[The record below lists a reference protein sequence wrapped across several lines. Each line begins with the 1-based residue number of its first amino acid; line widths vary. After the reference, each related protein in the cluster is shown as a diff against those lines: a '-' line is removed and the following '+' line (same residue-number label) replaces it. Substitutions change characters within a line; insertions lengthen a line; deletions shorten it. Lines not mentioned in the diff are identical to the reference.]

1 MGAGADVPVSPGLLL
16 EGRYRLDHR
25 IAAGAMGE
33 VWRATD
39 LVLDRP
45 VAVKLLRPGYAGHEE
60 GLARFRAEARN
71 AGLLSHPG
79 IATVYDYREAA
90 APYPPYLVMEL
101 VDGPSLARLLDEG
114 PLDPARTMG
123 LIAHAAAALQA
134 AHAAGLVHRDIKP
147 GNLLVSQRGQVKITD
162 FGIAQAAGCAPL
174 TRPGMLIGTPAYLAP
189 ERVAG
194 APATPA
200 ADLYALGI
208 VAFQC
213 LTGKLPFDGEPLAV
227 AVAHQEQPLPRL
239 PSSVPAEVAAL
250 VATLAAKDPLA
261 RPASAGEVAGRAEYL
276 RAALTAT
283 ATRQRKKQNQRIVA
297 GLPARAS
304 VALAAIAVIGTG
316 GWVMA
321 DGLGPTSAHLQS
333 GLPAA
338 TQQPSPR
345 GSHAAS
351 SVVPTRGTGN
361 ANANANDVEA
371 PLPGHPSTATQE
383 SPAPIVT
390 QGGPSV
396 AQSGVAAPTGTP
408 SPTGVPTPTGTPSP
422 TGVPTAT
429 GTPSPTGVPT
439 ATGTPSPTGVPTPTG
454 TPTGTPTSAPT
465 GTPDPAPTAVPSLS
479 PTSGLRTVARSARN
493 TRSV

>member
-1 MGAGADVPVSPGLLL
+1 MGAGTGVPVSPGLLL
-16 EGRYRLDHR
+16 EGRYRLDDR

-60 GLARFRAEARN
+60 GLARFRAEARS

-123 LIAHAAAALQA
+123 LIAQAAAALRA

-147 GNLLVSQRGQVKITD
+147 GNLLVSRRGQVKITD
-162 FGIAQAAGCAPL
+162 FGIAQVTGCAPL
-174 TRPGMLIGTPAYLAP
+174 TRPGVLIGTPAYLAP

-239 PSSVPAEVAAL
+239 PASVPAEVAAL
-250 VATLAAKDPLA
+250 VANLTAKDPLA
-261 RPASAGEVAGRAEYL
+261 RPVSAGAVAGRAEYL

-283 ATRQRKKQNQRIVA
+283 ATSQRRKQDHRILA
-297 GLPARAS
+297 RLPARAAI
-304 VALAAIAVIGTG
+304 ALGAIAVIGTG
-316 GWVMA
+316 GWVTA
-321 DGLGPTSAHLQS
+321 SGLGPTSARPQS

-338 TQQPSPR
+338 TQQHSPR
-345 GSHAAS
+345 GSHAAP
-351 SVVPTRGTGN
+351 SVVPVRRTGN
-361 ANANANDVEA
+361 ANVNDVEA
-371 PLPGHPSTATQE
+371 PTR
-383 SPAPIVT
+383 
-390 QGGPSV
+390 
-396 AQSGVAAPTGTP
+396 AARPQRPKGRP
-408 SPTGVPTPTGTPSP
+408 HQ
-422 TGVPTAT
+422 A
-429 GTPSPTGVPT
+429 
-439 ATGTPSPTGVPTPTG
+439 
-454 TPTGTPTSAPT
+454 
-465 GTPDPAPTAVPSLS
+465 
-479 PTSGLRTVARSARN
+479 
-493 TRSV
+493 

>member
-1 MGAGADVPVSPGLLL
+1 MGAGAGAGVPVSPGLLL
-16 EGRYRLDHR
+16 EGRYRLGDR

-45 VAVKLLRPGYAGHEE
+45 VAVKLLRPGYARHEE

-71 AGLLSHPG
+71 TGLLSHPG
-79 IATVYDYREAA
+79 IATVYDYREVA

-101 VDGPSLARLLDEG
+101 VDGPSLARLLDDG

-123 LIAHAAAALQA
+123 LIAQAAAALQA

-162 FGIAQAAGCAPL
+162 FGIAQATGCAPL
-174 TRPGMLIGTPAYLAP
+174 TQPGMLIGTPAYLAP

-194 APATPA
+194 APAKPA

-250 VATLAAKDPLA
+250 VASLTAKDPLA
-261 RPASAGEVAGRAEYL
+261 RPASAGEVAGRAEHL
-276 RAALTAT
+276 RAALAAT
-283 ATRQRKKQNQRIVA
+283 ATRQRRKQDQRVVA
-297 GLPARAS
+297 GLPARAF

-321 DGLGPTSAHLQS
+321 GGLGPPSARPQS

-345 GSHAAS
+345 GSHAAY
-351 SVVPTRGTGN
+351 SVVPARRTGN
-361 ANANANDVEA
+361 ANVNANDVET
-371 PLPGHPSTATQE
+371 PVPGDPSTATQE
-383 SPAPIVT
+383 SPAPSVTRLGPSVT
-390 QGGPSV
+390 QSGMAAPSGTQASTGTAAPGKSALLDVPVAADAGGPSAIMKPNRTRRTYLIV
-396 AQSGVAAPTGTP
+396 WAALAV
-408 SPTGVPTPTGTPSP
+408 SARGVPDPSTLTG
-422 TGVPTAT
+422 GR
-429 GTPSPTGVPT
+429 GG
-439 ATGTPSPTGVPTPTG
+439 
-454 TPTGTPTSAPT
+454 
-465 GTPDPAPTAVPSLS
+465 
-479 PTSGLRTVARSARN
+479 AR
-493 TRSV
+493 